1 MSQRNIGRL
10 LPVNAVI
17 SELFQPYEAIAIG
30 VNGVEHCGDVLI
42 IMKML
47 KTLKTLKMLKLLKML
62 LLNY

>member
-30 VNGVEHCGDVLI
+30 VNGVEHCGDVLK
-42 IMKML
+42 IM
-47 KTLKTLKMLKLLKML
+47 KTLKTLKMLKVLILLKRQL
-62 LLNY
+62 